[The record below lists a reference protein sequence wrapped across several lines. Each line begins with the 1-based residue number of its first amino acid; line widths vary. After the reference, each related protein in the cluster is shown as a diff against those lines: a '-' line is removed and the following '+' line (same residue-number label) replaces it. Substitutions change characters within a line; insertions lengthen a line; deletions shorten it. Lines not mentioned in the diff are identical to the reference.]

1 MTCHVVIVNM
11 FLPQIDRQ
19 LFKKPKQDEE
29 GTGETEDSI
38 KDGENSV
45 ELMVRLTKHIYN
57 YQGVDSQ
64 GWVWSHVG
72 NSCVVKIRLR
82 V

>member
-1 MTCHVVIVNM
+1 MVIVNI
-11 FLPQIDRQ
+11 FLHQIDRQ

-45 ELMVRLTKHIYN
+45 ELMARLTKHIYN
-57 YQGVDSQ
+57 YQGVDSER
-64 GWVWSHVG
+64 WVWSLVG
-72 NSCVVKIRLR
+72 NGCG
-82 V
+82 